1 MSVYDQVLVISKQY
15 LGPAAEKFIQ
25 RQCKLIKAEP
35 AALAVNHL
43 EQLAWSSKNA
53 AGLYMDE
60 SKAAELA
67 QKIMSLK

>member
-1 MSVYDQVLVISKQY
+1 LSVYDKVLDISKQY

-25 RQCKLIKAEP
+25 RQCKHIKIEP
-35 AALAVNHL
+35 ATLTATHL